1 MLTRAEQCIPRIL
14 AHEGG
19 FVNHPSDPGGATN
32 KGVTI
37 GTLRGL
43 GMDLDG
49 DGDVDVADLKALT
62 TADAVKVYKQF
73 YWDKVEADH
82 LPVGID
88 YAVADFAVN
97 SGPSRAARYL
107 QKVLG
112 VTQDGDV
119 GPKTLAAAAKA
130 DPAQTVADLCDDR
143 LAFMRGLSIWDTFGR
158 GWTARVNGVESAALA
173 DIAKARAA
181 APDTLTPDPT
191 DDDTTHLQALMGI
204 KAIIDATPGLKG

>member
-1 MLTRAEQCIPRIL
+1 MPTRAEICIPRIL

-88 YAVADFAVN
+88 YATADFAVN
-97 SGPSRAARYL
+97 SGPSRAAKYL
-107 QKVLG
+107 QKALG
-112 VTQDGDV
+112 VTQDGDI
-119 GPKTLAAAAKA
+119 GPKTLAAAAGA
-130 DPAQTVADLCDDR
+130 DPSQVVSDLCDAR
-143 LAFMRGLSIWDTFGR
+143 LAFMRGLSIWSDFGR
-158 GWTARVNGVESAALA
+158 GWTSRVSGVESAALA
-173 DIAKARAA
+173 DIAKARLDAS
-181 APDTLTPDPT
+181 DTLTPDPT
-191 DDDTTHLQALMGI
+191 DDDTDRLRALVAQFVTDAQAL
-204 KAIIDATPGLKG
+204 L